1 MSLSDHSSHKTLKA
15 VGWVKDAHH
24 LRGDLYV
31 ELFAGR
37 ADWIAQLQ
45 KFYLSFKDRPQEKT
59 ELTCVK
65 AKPHKKGLIIQTAE
79 LKDRTQAEAFRKATF
94 EIPAAYLI
102 STPGESVYL
111 QELLGFLVRD
121 QSGERGKVVGFSS
134 NGVQDLLEVQSA
146 RDGSKPFLIPFVETF
161 ITNLDMENGVIEMD
175 LPEGLEE

>member
-1 MSLSDHSSHKTLKA
+1 MSSSDHSSRKSLKA

-37 ADWIAQLQ
+37 ADWIARLQ
-45 KFYLSFKDRPQEKT
+45 KFYLSFRDQPQEKT
-59 ELTCVK
+59 EMTCVK

-94 EIPAAYLI
+94 EIPEAYLI
-102 STPGESVYL
+102 SPPGESVYL
-111 QELLGFLVRD
+111 NELLGFTVRD
-121 QSGERGKVVGFSS
+121 QSGERGKVVGFST
-134 NGVQDLLEVQSA
+134 NGVQDLLEVQSTQN
-146 RDGSKPFLIPFVETF
+146 DSKPFLIPFVEAF
-161 ITNLDMENGVIEMD
+161 ITNLDMENRVIEMN